1 MTLHTSEPLLGDD
14 TKGYILRVVE
24 SPVLNELT
32 PSRNIAARSVCHID
46 RIQGRVV
53 DIAPGG
59 LCFDLAIL
67 FLVESRN

>member
-1 MTLHTSEPLLGDD
+1 MTLHASEPLLGDD

-59 LCFDLAIL
+59 LCVDLAIL
-67 FLVESRN
+67 AWVESRD